1 MAVSVPHRPATPPA
15 LPDLRNPNK
24 PVFSAGVRILARL
37 SRVAERVC
45 LESGISLPQYR
56 LLLTLADRQMRA
68 GELAER
74 VGVSRP
80 TLTSLIDGLERQ
92 GLLRRRPVPGDRR
105 GIRLEPTEQGLDAL
119 TRAERALSDRM
130 LGLVDLDTARQM
142 EQFVSALSCAL
153 DREVD
158 RGA

>member
-1 MAVSVPHRPATPPA
+1 MAVSVPRPQTNPA
-15 LPDLRNPNK
+15 LTDIRIAKK
-24 PVFSAGVRILARL
+24 PPFASGVRVLARL

-92 GLLRRRPVPGDRR
+92 GLLRRHPVPGDRR
-105 GIRLEPTEQGLDAL
+105 GIRLEPTEKGLQAL
-119 TRAERALSDRM
+119 ECAERALSERL
-130 LGLVDLDTARQM
+130 LGLVDADTAQRM
-142 EQFVSALSCAL
+142 EQVVSHLSSAL

-158 RGA
+158 RAV

>member
-1 MAVSVPHRPATPPA
+1 MAISVPFRPPA
-15 LPDLRNPNK
+15 PAVLTEVRQAKK
-24 PVFSAGVRILARL
+24 PVFAEGVRILARL

-45 LESGISLPQYR
+45 IESGISLPQYR

-80 TLTSLIDGLERQ
+80 TLTSLIDGLEQ
-92 GLLRRRPVPGDRR
+92 KGLLRRRPVPGDRR

-119 TRAERALSDRM
+119 ARAERALSDRM
-130 LGLVDLDTARQM
+130 LGLVDPETARQM
-142 EQFVSALSCAL
+142 AQVVTHLSGAL
-153 DREVD
+153 DREIE
-158 RGA
+158 RSA

>member
-1 MAVSVPHRPATPPA
+1 MAVSVPFRPPA
-15 LPDLRNPNK
+15 PAVLTELRQAKK
-24 PVFSAGVRILARL
+24 PVFAEGVRILARL

-45 LESGISLPQYR
+45 IESGISLPQYR

-80 TLTSLIDGLERQ
+80 TLTSLIDGLEQ
-92 GLLRRRPVPGDRR
+92 KGLLRRRPVPGDRR

-119 TRAERALSDRM
+119 ERAERALSDRM
-130 LGLVDLDTARQM
+130 LDLVDPETARQM
-142 EQFVSALSCAL
+142 AQVVTHLSGAL
-153 DREVD
+153 DREIE
-158 RGA
+158 RSA

>member
-1 MAVSVPHRPATPPA
+1 MAVSVPLRPQAAATT
-15 LPDLRNPNK
+15 DVRNPKK
-24 PVFSAGVRILARL
+24 PVFSAGIRILARL

-45 LESGISLPQYR
+45 LEAGISLPQYR
-56 LLLTLADRQMRA
+56 LLLTLADREMRA

-105 GIRLEPTEQGLDAL
+105 GIRLEPTGLGFEAL
-119 TRAERALSDRM
+119 ERAERALSERM
-130 LGLVDLDTARQM
+130 LGLVDLETARQM
-142 EQFVSALSCAL
+142 EQLVAQLGGAL

-158 RGA
+158 RSA

>member
-1 MAVSVPHRPATPPA
+1 MAVSAPQRPQSPVSGV
-15 LPDLRNPNK
+15 DLRSSKK
-24 PVFSAGVRILARL
+24 PVFSAGIRILARL

-92 GLLRRRPVPGDRR
+92 GMLRRRPVPGDRR
-105 GIRLEPTEQGLDAL
+105 GIRLEPTELGQVAL
-119 TRAERALSDRM
+119 ERAERALSDRM
-130 LGLVDLDTARQM
+130 LGLLDLDTARQM
-142 EQFVSALSCAL
+142 EQLVSRLSGAL
-153 DREVD
+153 DREVE
-158 RGA
+158 RSV